1 MFLRSARNMA
11 IPGISTNEFITSRE
25 PLYQSDALLI
35 KHDVCY
41 SLSVVNAAR
50 RSRFLA
56 IPFWNS
62 NLRPQAVL
70 GFSRGA
76 WHSVGFAN
84 GFGVPVF

>member
-1 MFLRSARNMA
+1 MFLRSARNMV
-11 IPGISTNEFITSRE
+11 IPEISTNELTSRE
-25 PLYQSDALLI
+25 VLYPSVALLI
-35 KHDVCY
+35 KHGVYY

-56 IPFWNS
+56 ILFWHS

-70 GFSRGA
+70 GFSHAA